1 MANMAQ
7 ICSRESCLLE
17 DKNGWLAGLVCIIAL
32 NSLLVDGGEKDAL
45 SQRSK
50 KKVMST
56 DELK

>member
-17 DKNGWLAGLVCIIAL
+17 DLNGWLAGLICIIAL
-32 NSLLVDGGEKDAL
+32 NSILVDGGEKDAL
-45 SQRSK
+45 SHRSK

>member
-17 DKNGWLAGLVCIIAL
+17 DFNGWPSGLVCIIAL
-32 NSLLVDGGEKDAL
+32 DSILVDEGEKDAL